1 MSDSIDI
8 QKLTKLYQGTTS
20 PALDN
25 LTLRVSPGE
34 VYGFL
39 GANGAGKS
47 TTIRLLLNFIQ
58 PTSGTASIMGLDI
71 VKDTVAVKKH
81 VGYLSGE
88 IALWPRVT
96 GNEMFSYLGKL
107 QFPDQA
113 GDRIRLK
120 TEYLAELIQ
129 RFEAEPEK
137 PIGELSKGNRQ
148 KIGIIQALMHQ
159 PDILILDEPT
169 SGLDPLM
176 QEVFYATIREA
187 SARGAAVFVSSHNL
201 AEAQRMCDRVGI
213 IKHGRLI
220 HEQSVKNDENLAS
233 TTFRVVLAHPKDADK
248 LRANRALKFIS
259 HEGHTVVVQ
268 PKKTIAE
275 ALAVLSTC
283 SITALTTEQLNLE
296 DEFLEYYGDGA

>member
-1 MSDSIDI
+1 MYVSASISIKDLSKSYDGGKTFALD
-8 QKLTKLYQGTTS
+8 KLTLHV
-20 PALDN
+20 N
-25 LTLRVSPGE
+25 PGE

-58 PTSGTASIMGLDI
+58 PTSGDGWIVDKHI
-71 VKDTVAVKKH
+71 VKDSVGVKRH
-81 VGYLSGE
+81 IGYLSGE
-88 IALWPRVT
+88 VALWPKVT
-96 GNEMFSYLGKL
+96 AHELFTYLSKL
-107 QFPDQA
+107 QGHTDA
-113 GDRIRLK
+113 A
-120 TEYLAELIQ
+120 YLEDLIK

-137 PIGELSKGNRQ
+137 RIDELSKGNKQ

-159 PDILILDEPT
+159 PEVLILDEPT

-176 QEVFYATIREA
+176 QDVFYQTIREA

-220 HEQSVKNDENLAS
+220 HEQTVKGDTNLGG
-233 TTFRVVLAHPKDADK
+233 TTFRVVLKHPGDAEK
-248 LRANRALKFIS
+248 LGHDSTLKIIS
-259 HEGHTVVVQ
+259 AENVTVLLQ
-268 PKKTIAE
+268 PKGSIAP
-275 ALAVLSTC
+275 ALASLSHYDIV
-283 SITALTTEQLNLE
+283 SLTTEQLNLE

>member
-88 IALWPRVT
+88 IALWPRGT

-113 GDRIRLK
+113 GDRLRLK

-159 PDILILDEPT
+159 PDVLILDEPT

-220 HEQSVKNDENLAS
+220 HEQSVKNDENLAG

>member
-1 MSDSIDI
+1 MSDSINI

>member
-1 MSDSIDI
+1 MGVSIHIKD
-8 QKLTKLYQGTTS
+8 LTKIYAGS
-20 PALDN
+20 SNPALDK
-25 LTLRVSPGE
+25 LSLHVSAGE

-58 PTSGTASIMGLDI
+58 PTGGSASIMS
-71 VKDTVAVKKH
+71 KDVVRDMVEVKKH
-81 VGYLSGE
+81 VGYLAGDV
-88 IALWPRVT
+88 ALWPRVT
-96 GNEMFSYLGKL
+96 GNEMFTYLMKL
-107 QFPDQA
+107 HSQV
-113 GDRIRLK
+113 K
-120 TEYLAELIQ
+120 TDYLQELIQ

-137 PIGELSKGNRQ
+137 RIDQLSKGNRQ
-148 KIGIIQALMHQ
+148 KIGVIQALMHE
-159 PDILILDEPT
+159 PDVLILDEPT

-187 SARGAAVFVSSHNL
+187 SARGVAVFVSSHNL

-220 HEQSVKNDENLAS
+220 HEQSVKNDENLAG
-233 TTFRVVLAHPKDADK
+233 TTFRAVLAHPKDADK

>member
-1 MSDSIDI
+1 
-8 QKLTKLYQGTTS
+8 
-20 PALDN
+20 
-25 LTLRVSPGE
+25 
-34 VYGFL
+34 
-39 GANGAGKS
+39 
-47 TTIRLLLNFIQ
+47 
-58 PTSGTASIMGLDI
+58 MGLDI
-71 VKDTVAVKKH
+71 VKDTVAVKKR

-113 GDRIRLK
+113 GDRLRLK

-159 PDILILDEPT
+159 PDVLILDEPT

-220 HEQSVKNDENLAS
+220 HEQSVKNDENLAG
-233 TTFRVVLAHPKDADK
+233 TTFRVVLAHPRDADK